1 LIEGER
7 KGEKMR
13 ELVYY
18 VAVSL
23 DGYIAAPDHTFD
35 AFPVAGDH
43 METILRDYTDALPAP
58 ALAGLG
64 LTPPLSRFDTVLM
77 GWNTYAVGLKQG
89 LDNPYPHLRQYVFTR
104 THAAAPEAISSTAE
118 EPVGVVRALKA
129 EPGGADIWLCGG
141 GQLAS
146 ALAGEIDRLV
156 LKVNPVTF
164 GAGIPLF
171 ADRGYSPRNAEL
183 TASQRFQSGVVI
195 NDYRLN

>member
-1 LIEGER
+1 
-7 KGEKMR
+7 MR

-23 DGYIAAPDHTFD
+23 DGFIAAPDHTFD
-35 AFPVAGDH
+35 AFPVTGDH
-43 METILRDYTDALPAP
+43 MDTIMKDYTDALPGP
-58 ALAGLG
+58 ALAALG
-64 LTPPLSRFDTVLM
+64 LTAPLTRFDTVLM
-77 GWNTYAVGLKQG
+77 GWNTYAVGLAQG
-89 LDNPYPHLRQYVFTR
+89 LDNPYPHLRQYVFSR
-104 THAAAPEAISSTAE
+104 TQTAVPAAVTTSAE
-118 EPVGVVRALKA
+118 DPAAVVRELKA
-129 EPGGADIWLCGG
+129 GPDGADIWLCGG

-171 ADRGYSPRNAEL
+171 AGHGYTPRNAEL
-183 TASQRFQSGVVI
+183 ANSKRFDSGVVI

>member
-1 LIEGER
+1 
-7 KGEKMR
+7 MR

-35 AFPVAGDH
+35 AFPVEGDH

-58 ALAGLG
+58 ALSALG
-64 LTPPLSRFDTVLM
+64 LVPTLSRFDTVLM
-77 GWNTYAVGLKQG
+77 GWNTYAVGLAQG
-89 LDNPYPHLRQYVFTR
+89 LDNPYPHLRQYVFSRTR
-104 THAAAPEAISSTAE
+104 TAAPEAINSSAQD
-118 EPVGVVRALKA
+118 PAGVVQALKA
-129 EPGGADIWLCGG
+129 EPGDADIWLCGG

-164 GAGIPLF
+164 GAGIPVF
-171 ADRGYSPRNAEL
+171 ADRGYAPRNAEL

>member
-1 LIEGER
+1 
-7 KGEKMR
+7 MR

-35 AFPVAGDH
+35 AFPVTGDH
-43 METILRDYTDALPAP
+43 MDTILRDYTDALPAP
-58 ALAGLG
+58 ALAALG
-64 LTPPLSRFDTVLM
+64 LTPTLSRFDTVLM
-77 GWNTYAVGLKQG
+77 GWNTYAVGLAQG
-89 LDNPYPHLRQYVFTR
+89 LDNPYPHLRQHVFSRTR
-104 THAAAPEAISSTAE
+104 TAAPGITSSAAD
-118 EPVGVVRALKA
+118 PAAVVRSLKA
-129 EPGGADIWLCGG
+129 EQEGADIWLCGG

-156 LKVNPVTF
+156 LKVNPVMF

-171 ADRGYSPRNAEL
+171 AGRGYLPRNAEL
-183 TASQRFQSGVVI
+183 TASERFESGVVI